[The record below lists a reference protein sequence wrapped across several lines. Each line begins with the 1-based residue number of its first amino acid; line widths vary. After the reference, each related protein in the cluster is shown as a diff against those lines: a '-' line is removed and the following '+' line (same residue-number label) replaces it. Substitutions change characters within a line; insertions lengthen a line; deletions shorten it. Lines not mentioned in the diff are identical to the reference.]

1 MFEGSFDE
9 SFISNP
15 NFDFEAINRNLFDDF
30 NETDCTVISKS
41 EQMPVFLRI
50 RPLNSNESTKKVL
63 IPIDFKRVVLKPA
76 NENKG
81 LRAAPVAFG
90 QASHEFE
97 FSRVFDES
105 ATQSD
110 VFKVVLLDRVS
121 EFLEGMNVLIFAYGT
136 TSSGKTHS
144 LQGIFL
150 LLLPFNEPNLL
161 NVSLLTGCFC
171 FIVIILSYLIWHLY
185 KISISNDAG
194 MVPRALE
201 SIFRSATLLKQPD
214 GAQDVNSGFPFAPYG
229 FNEIEELSV
238 QESEKRRK
246 EKAGILRFVRSHDSS
261 LQLSSCTSIGTNRC
275 DSQSSIGVE
284 GSGLLSGDTF
294 MDVPFAFKES
304 AAFVL
309 WVSFVEIYNEV
320 VYDLLDPEFV
330 AATLKSS
337 NRPFKPRKNA
347 LDLRA
352 DKKGHVFVKGCMV
365 RSIFT
370 QISNFFQYSED
381 FPLYLGVIER
391 YATLGKIFANERLFP
406 AVLGVRWYPVSSS
419 AEAIALLHVGRR
431 CQAVGATRLNTASS
445 RSHAIF
451 SLRALRVSTRGNANN
466 IDFRMASLGSCSELV
481 FCDLAG
487 SERCVKA
494 ETTNNSCRLREANSI
509 NTSLLALGKCIT
521 ALRTLGGRNRPGAPS
536 ACYPV
541 VPYRESRLTRL
552 FANFFS
558 PPGLGVASSKACLL
572 VNAAPCVELVDE
584 TLHAL
589 KFSALASQ
597 VVLPQAEEP
606 SPPIVIPE
614 VADELEEGGDDFST
628 RPSELDPD
636 TIIVPGMDSTA
647 AATAAIEK
655 QLRAHLLKKG
665 FELRCSS
672 SLIGRKA
679 SGSAPVNTSSR
690 MSTLPIAVSPIF
702 SSPLVNKSTDCDTE
716 EPATLVRKPAG
727 DRLGSLAHFE
737 WMEDIES
744 DLSGLSREALISVVL
759 EVVSALADTL
769 PAEVEAA
776 RAEANARLTKNYGD
790 ELLRMEEQYESLL
803 AKQERDYEEKLRILE
818 SKLYRQ
824 RRRTLTQERISPSSR
839 KPMAKT
845 RRVAEDVYEMDADEG
860 DTNAVD
866 DECPSCPSKF
876 FSVSYDKSSFSSLL
890 ELTAENAELRSK
902 LEEAKADLAEQ
913 SEAMVALS
921 EQRDALQV
929 DLRRAQFYAQ
939 IARTRLV
946 MNGQT
951 DVFPP
956 LIERGSDLDSSQM
969 TVNRNSPRLPNVFP
983 PLLSPVCCSNEA
995 DIIPPTPE
1003 TVVFAGKQKSET
1015 ASATDLRAEN
1025 QQLLSQLAQLRADFD
1040 NSNSLSVRQQG
1051 KEAVVVKKEM
1061 PEEIESI
1068 GRDGRNTVV
1077 RMNSFLSH
1085 EIESEKQEALAEME
1099 SRCSS
1104 LNVELCQ
1111 VRSAYNEALSKL
1123 DDLQS
1128 QLSVYEQLQKRIE
1141 ETETHEQKSE
1151 TMVDAEVQTED
1162 QCQSSKADPSSS
1174 HESAPQDSQPKRAPR
1189 GRGRQVKGP
1198 AVNRK
1203 TTSVTTSR
1211 GGRARGRKQ
1220 TVSQLP
1226 VEILN
1231 TAPQFDDSEEENA
1244 WSERLARDLT
1254 NIQISGSA
1262 SGSLAAPVTATVTG
1276 LQSVTTTEEETEN
1289 EEPEEK
1295 TTNKTRRRGRGV
1307 TKKKHS
1313 TVAGETGSKCGESD
1327 RTSGGFRK
1335 LAPLSETVKF
1345 IDIDGSAGP
1354 TPRPRRNLRPRK

>member
-1 MFEGSFDE
+1 
-9 SFISNP
+9 
-15 NFDFEAINRNLFDDF
+15 
-30 NETDCTVISKS
+30 
-41 EQMPVFLRI
+41 MPVFLRI
-50 RPLNSNESTKKVL
+50 RPLNSNESAKKVL

-81 LRAAPVAFG
+81 LRAASIAFG

-97 FSRVFDES
+97 FSRVFDEC
-105 ATQSD
+105 ATQDD
-110 VFKVVLLDRVS
+110 VFRVVLLDRVS
-121 EFLEGMNVLIFAYGT
+121 EFLEGINVLIFAYGT
-136 TSSGKTHS
+136 TSSGKTFS
-144 LQGIFL
+144 LQG
-150 LLLPFNEPNLL
+150 
-161 NVSLLTGCFC
+161 T
-171 FIVIILSYLIWHLY
+171 
-185 KISISNDAG
+185 SNNAG

-201 SIFRSATLLKQPD
+201 SIFRSATLLKQPSPD
-214 GAQDVNSGFPFAPYG
+214 GAQDANSGFLFAPYG

-238 QESEKRRK
+238 EESEKRRK
-246 EKAGILRFVRSHDSS
+246 EKASILRFVRSHDSG
-261 LQLSSCTSIGTNRC
+261 LQLSSCTSLETNRR
-275 DSQSSIGVE
+275 DSQSTVGRDSPR
-284 GSGLLSGDTF
+284 LLSDDIY
-294 MDVPFAFKES
+294 MDVPFAFKET
-304 AAFVL
+304 AAFVF

-337 NRPFKPRKNA
+337 NRPFKPKKNA

-352 DKKGHVFVKGCMV
+352 DKKGRVFIK
-365 RSIFT
+365 
-370 QISNFFQYSED
+370 
-381 FPLYLGVIER
+381 
-391 YATLGKIFANERLFP
+391 
-406 AVLGVRWYPVSSS
+406 GVRWYPVNSA

-451 SLRALRVSTRGNANN
+451 SLRALRVSSRGNANN

-487 SERCVKA
+487 SERCLKA

-521 ALRTLGGRNRPGAPS
+521 ALRTLGGRTRPGAPS

-597 VVLPQAEEP
+597 VILPQTEEP
-606 SPPIVIPE
+606 SPPAVIPE
-614 VADELEEGGDDFST
+614 VADELEEGGSDSSR
-628 RPSELDPD
+628 RPSGFDPD
-636 TIIVPGMDSTA
+636 TIIVPGIDSTA

-665 FELRCSS
+665 FQLRCSS

-679 SGSAPVNTSSR
+679 SGSALVNTSSG
-690 MSTLPIAVSPIF
+690 MSTLPVAVSPIF
-702 SSPLVNKSTDCDTE
+702 GSPLANNNADSSTE

-744 DLSGLSREALISVVL
+744 DLAGLSREALISVVL

-776 RAEANARLTKNYGD
+776 KSETNARLTKNYGD

-803 AKQERDYEEKLRILE
+803 AKQEREYEEKLRILE
-818 SKLYRQ
+818 SKQYRQ
-824 RRRTLTQERISPSSR
+824 RRRTLTQERLSPSSR
-839 KPMAKT
+839 KPMVKT
-845 RRVAEDVYEMDADEG
+845 RRVEEDEYATDTEEVDASV
-860 DTNAVD
+860 VD
-866 DECPSCPSKF
+866 DECPSCPK
-876 FSVSYDKSSFSSLL
+876 
-890 ELTAENAELRSK
+890 LTTENAELRSK
-902 LEEAKADLAEQ
+902 LDEAKADLAEQ

-939 IARTRLV
+939 IAKMKLV

-951 DVFPP
+951 NVFPP
-956 LIERGSDLDSSQM
+956 LIEPGSGPETPQTIVS
-969 TVNRNSPRLPNVFP
+969 RNSPRLPGVFP
-983 PLLSPVCCSNEA
+983 PLLSPVYRSSDA
-995 DIIPPTPE
+995 DIIPPTPD
-1003 TVVFAGKQKSET
+1003 TVVLVGKRKCEVVS
-1015 ASATDLRAEN
+1015 ASDLRAEN
-1025 QQLLSQLAQLRADFD
+1025 QQLLSQLAQLRVDFGK
-1040 NSNSLSVRQQG
+1040 SNSVSVIQQE
-1051 KEAVVVKKEM
+1051 KEAVTVKKEM
-1061 PEEIESI
+1061 PEEIESL
-1068 GRDGRNTVV
+1068 GSNSRNTVV

-1085 EIESEKQEALAEME
+1085 EMESEKQEALAEMK

-1104 LNVELCQ
+1104 LNAELRQ
-1111 VRSAYNEALSKL
+1111 VRSAHNEALSKL
-1123 DDLQS
+1123 EELQN
-1128 QLSVYEQLQKRIE
+1128 QLSVYEQLKKRLE
-1141 ETETHEQKSE
+1141 ETELSKQKSG
-1151 TMVDAEVQTED
+1151 TMVDADVQTED
-1162 QCQSSKADPSSS
+1162 QCESSKVDPRSS
-1174 HESAPQDSQPKRAPR
+1174 HEPAFQNFQPKRAPR
-1189 GRGRQVKGP
+1189 GRGRQTKGP
-1198 AVNRK
+1198 GVTRK
-1203 TTSVTTSR
+1203 TAGVTTSR

-1220 TVSQLP
+1220 TVSHLS
-1226 VEILN
+1226 VENLD

-1254 NIQISGSA
+1254 NIQLSNSA
-1262 SGSLAAPVTATVTG
+1262 SVSLAVPGTANGTD
-1276 LQSVTTTEEETEN
+1276 LQSVTTEEETEN

-1295 TTNKTRRRGRGV
+1295 TMNKARRRGRGV
-1307 TKKKHS
+1307 TRKRHL
-1313 TVAGETGSKCGESD
+1313 TVPGETGSEPGGSD

-1335 LAPLSETVKF
+1335 LAPLSETIKF
-1345 IDIDGSAGP
+1345 LEIDGSAEP